1 MQRWMSALTLTMMLA
16 GVAVAQTPPQNP
28 IDRVVEAGYMSRTT
42 GGDFRESEFL
52 SRAELASILV
62 RSFRLSDR
70 IALSQRYR
78 TVPNS
83 SSIQVRD
90 VPSNHWAYSD
100 IQTVLRT
107 GVMTGYRD
115 NLFFPEQRV
124 SRAEAFSIFAQAYGV
139 FQFPDQTIAQVL
151 SQHPDSAQIPAWARK
166 SMATALY
173 EGFVNTDADNR
184 INPSLP
190 MTRGDMA
197 FALGRYLDRLE
208 QPW

>member
-1 MQRWMSALTLTMMLA
+1 MMQRWISALTLTMMLA
-16 GVAVAQTPPQNP
+16 GVAVAQTPAQNP

-62 RSFRLSDR
+62 RSFQLSDR
-70 IALSQRYR
+70 
-78 TVPNS
+78 TPPNPNR
-83 SSIQVRD
+83 IQVRD

-139 FQFPDQTIAQVL
+139 FQFPEQTIAEVL
-151 SQHPDSAQIPAWARK
+151 SQYPDSAQIPTWAQK

-173 EGFVNTDADNR
+173 EGFVNTDAENR

-197 FALGRYLDRLE
+197 FALSRYLDRLE
-208 QPW
+208 QPR